1 MIKSPKFIEFDDVR
15 PDLIPEARAIINDV
29 LVNSKESSNPGL
41 IHMCGIPGSG
51 KTTHARQWLEKDSSF
66 SLVQFDGVME
76 KLSGYQADRTNLGPV
91 QAFKNWE
98 LPARAIG
105 YHLFQSL
112 IENRR
117 NIFFDHSATSFAHVE
132 LIRRV
137 KELGYFVEMR
147 YIQCSPNEVM
157 ERVRIRERITQ
168 RHTPD
173 HLIFE
178 RFELLNELLPTYRE
192 IVDRFELVYPT
203 PISFA
208 MQVESRRAP

>member
-1 MIKSPKFIEFDDVR
+1 MIKSPKFIEFDEVR

-29 LVNSKESSNPGL
+29 LGNSQKSSNPGL

-51 KTTHARQWLEKDSSF
+51 KTTHARQWLEKNSSF

-76 KLSGYQADRTNLGPV
+76 KLNGYQADRTNLGPV
-91 QAFKNWE
+91 EAFKNWE

-112 IENRR
+112 IENRH
-117 NIFFDHSATSFAHVE
+117 NVFFDHSAASFAHVE

-147 YIQCSPNEVM
+147 YIQCSANEVI
-157 ERVRIRERITQ
+157 ERVRIREKIIQ
-168 RHTPD
+168 RHTPE

-178 RFELLNELLPTYRE
+178 RFELLNELLPTYRDM
-192 IVDRFELVYPT
+192 VDRFELVYPAPET
-203 PISFA
+203 
-208 MQVESRRAP
+208 RACAAE